1 MEGLSDSP
9 PQPYTVQKS
18 STGERPRIRLAAF
31 SSGGSAQ
38 TSTPGT
44 LRTTTGLLK
53 PFRFQK
59 TDENSKSKPF
69 RFSSSVNPATPVKT
83 PFLRTGPVRLGG
95 PLSSTTSH
103 NQPQNNKYGLSASP
117 EQLCEDQ
124 DVAASPLI
132 GTANESFRNDSS
144 PSERQFRLHKTNLL
158 SLSRAPERP
167 SDHDRDGQAAEH
179 GEDYLQY
186 AARDLANLRK
196 DNASLRSQN
205 DQFARTQSQQLQE
218 LQRLQS
224 QLSYASSQLE
234 STQRDHEETRSELA
248 ASNAH
253 AEEMASKLAVAEGSI
268 VALNERIASLSS
280 DMESLSLEKQ
290 QCSDREAAAN
300 AKVEKARKVLDV
312 VRQRNDELFKALE
325 GNKQTLDGIRTRQAE
340 ALQEVRLV
348 RTSAKEAITAVESL
362 SSSVWVSNAREAR
375 DTVTELQ
382 AELHS
387 SRRVSDILRDQLHHS
402 ATLLVESKDR
412 VKELEAEKAETI
424 SKLEQWLEETNE
436 NFGAVF
442 VLDKKYQDV
451 LERLVTR
458 EREAIDALAVAAK
471 TEEELAIARKEII
484 RLTGII
490 DQQDVALRALRL
502 AKEEQIPKLL
512 EMQDVV
518 NAREKDICSLRMEL
532 KNLHESKADLRALL
546 AEAKKTIIEKE
557 QELVQ
562 AHSLNPELDCRMQE
576 LGERFGKVEEA
587 EGLERRR
594 LQDALS
600 ASHTKCSDQRL
611 ELQALEATLKESE
624 RKCDEW
630 KAQVDVCREALAAKE
645 NTWKQRAHEEAER
658 NRQELHSKDV
668 IISDFRTK
676 LTQETRLLGESKER
690 CQALEKSLC
699 TLEKDVARLE
709 KEKAVEK
716 QKSEASLTA
725 ASDQLNLVKSSV
737 VKLENDVQLLRSEKA
752 KEKQRAETAITAAH
766 EKSIQ
771 LNVIKSSLEKCQRD
785 LERAQ
790 SETASERQRGEAA
803 LASALERH
811 TKDIELHEKL
821 QGAQERRAIAAEA
834 SFAAAQ
840 KEAEAE
846 CEKATSL
853 RGKAMLLASKVEQLE
868 SDLRLKEAAIAG
880 SSGAEDEHLRA
891 QLETLRA
898 ENAALHHRATSLM
911 ERYGRGDLGDA
922 EKELV
927 NYVVGLTESSN
938 EQLLIE
944 KENEIRS
951 RGNQLATCQQRIK
964 ALQKHIAE
972 LLPGAN
978 EEAGRL
984 VNIQS
989 LAASSSSPAG
999 APATTRTSAKATAP
1013 PSKKPAAKLVEEPQP
1028 SLTRLARPSDDD
1040 DVLTDLSA
1048 ISESSPES
1056 KKRNRPSSPAYGETR
1071 TTKKRTKMKEST
1083 KNEVEKM
1090 PASQAVSKKGAENP
1104 PKGRQRKRRY

>member
-1 MEGLSDSP
+1 MEGLKRLS

-83 PFLRTGPVRLGG
+83 PFLRTGPVRLRG

-117 EQLCEDQ
+117 EQLYEPSVSISCSRK
-124 DVAASPLI
+124 ASDHESWMARPLST
-132 GTANESFRNDSS
+132 GRTTYNTLPETS
-144 PSERQFRLHKTNLL
+144 PISERTT
-158 SLSRAPERP
+158 P
-167 SDHDRDGQAAEH
+167 
-179 GEDYLQY
+179 
-186 AARDLANLRK
+186 
-196 DNASLRSQN
+196 SLRSQN

-224 QLSYASSQLE
+224 QRSYASSQLE

-312 VRQRNDELFKALE
+312 VRKPALE

-340 ALQEVRLV
+340 ALQEVAPTLV
-348 RTSAKEAITAVESL
+348 SFAVESL

-402 ATLLVESKDR
+402 CHPSCGKQGQSEGAGGRESRD
-412 VKELEAEKAETI
+412 E
-424 SKLEQWLEETNE
+424 SPKLGTVVRGNE
-436 NFGAVF
+436 RDFGAVF

-490 DQQDVALRALRL
+490 DQQDTV
-502 AKEEQIPKLL
+502 PKLL
-512 EMQDVV
+512 EMQTL
-518 NAREKDICSLRMEL
+518 ST
-532 KNLHESKADLRALL
+532 L
-546 AEAKKTIIEKE
+546 AKGHLQPPDGAEEPSRIQGGSSSSAKKTIIREGARISPK
-557 QELVQ
+557 LIVFSSR
-562 AHSLNPELDCRMQE
+562 SLMPTCSNPELDCRMQE

-645 NTWKQRAHEEAER
+645 
-658 NRQELHSKDV
+658 
-668 IISDFRTK
+668 K
-676 LTQETRLLGESKER
+676 LGS
-690 CQALEKSLC
+690 
-699 TLEKDVARLE
+699 
-709 KEKAVEK
+709 
-716 QKSEASLTA
+716 
-725 ASDQLNLVKSSV
+725 N
-737 VKLENDVQLLRSEKA
+737 
-752 KEKQRAETAITAAH
+752 
-766 EKSIQ
+766 
-771 LNVIKSSLEKCQRD
+771 
-785 LERAQ
+785 
-790 SETASERQRGEAA
+790 GFM
-803 LASALERH
+803 
-811 TKDIELHEKL
+811 
-821 QGAQERRAIAAEA
+821 RRP
-834 SFAAAQ
+834 
-840 KEAEAE
+840 
-846 CEKATSL
+846 
-853 RGKAMLLASKVEQLE
+853 
-868 SDLRLKEAAIAG
+868 
-880 SSGAEDEHLRA
+880 
-891 QLETLRA
+891 
-898 ENAALHHRATSLM
+898 N
-911 ERYGRGDLGDA
+911 
-922 EKELV
+922 
-927 NYVVGLTESSN
+927 
-938 EQLLIE
+938 
-944 KENEIRS
+944 
-951 RGNQLATCQQRIK
+951 
-964 ALQKHIAE
+964 
-972 LLPGAN
+972 
-978 EEAGRL
+978 
-984 VNIQS
+984 
-989 LAASSSSPAG
+989 
-999 APATTRTSAKATAP
+999 
-1013 PSKKPAAKLVEEPQP
+1013 
-1028 SLTRLARPSDDD
+1028 
-1040 DVLTDLSA
+1040 
-1048 ISESSPES
+1048 
-1056 KKRNRPSSPAYGETR
+1056 
-1071 TTKKRTKMKEST
+1071 
-1083 KNEVEKM
+1083 
-1090 PASQAVSKKGAENP
+1090 
-1104 PKGRQRKRRY
+1104 